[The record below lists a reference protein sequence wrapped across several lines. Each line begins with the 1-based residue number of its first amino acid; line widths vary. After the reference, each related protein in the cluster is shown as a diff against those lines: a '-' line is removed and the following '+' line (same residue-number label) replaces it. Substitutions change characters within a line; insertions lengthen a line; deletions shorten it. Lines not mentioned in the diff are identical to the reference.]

1 MAGAQKNQDDT
12 CGSVVLLYRLLHEQ
26 APKAFLFTIS
36 CPDSMLQHILNKDPI
51 PSRTILNKHMSHR
64 PNQLPILDNWRA

>member
-1 MAGAQKNQDDT
+1 MSIFDEGVVLWRGRRKNKGERNSRQDDT

-36 CPDSMLQHILNKDPI
+36 CPDSMLHHILN
-51 PSRTILNKHMSHR
+51 
-64 PNQLPILDNWRA
+64 

>member
-26 APKAFLFTIS
+26 APKAFLFTMS
-36 CPDSMLQHILNKDPI
+36 CPDSMLHHILN
-51 PSRTILNKHMSHR
+51 
-64 PNQLPILDNWRA
+64 

>member
-36 CPDSMLQHILNKDPI
+36 CPDSMLQHIFNKYPI
-51 PSRTILNKHMSHR
+51 PPRRVLDEYMGHR
-64 PNQLPILDNWRA
+64 SDQFPILYYRRS